1 MLSDRDYMKN
11 EKPSRSSSPQLDAKY
26 TAVKILIFINVL
38 VYVFQVG
45 NPALTRE
52 LVIHP
57 YFIKNFEFWRI
68 ITSMFAHGSLMHLLF
83 NMIVIWSFGQAI
95 ERILGRTQFFYLYF
109 FSGFVSALVWLVTNW
124 HTMHPALGA
133 SGAICGMIAV
143 VAITAPHTQIYF
155 FFIPKAIPIRK
166 FIIWYTLISII
177 LYLLR
182 VFEISDP
189 VNWAHMA
196 HVGGFLGGWLWLS
209 FFCRPNPKSFNILR
223 WFSDF
228 KAKRK
233 RSQFTV
239 YSSTKTP
246 AQEVDR
252 ILDKISQH
260 GVDSLTA
267 SENEILA
274 SARNNLK

>member
-1 MLSDRDYMKN
+1 MLSDRDYMKTKN
-11 EKPSRSSSPQLDAKY
+11 RSKTSAFQLDSKY
-26 TAVKILIFINVL
+26 TAVKILIAINTL
-38 VYVFQVG
+38 VYFFQAG
-45 NPALTRE
+45 NPALTRD

-95 ERILGRTQFFYLYF
+95 EKVLGRTRFLYLYF
-109 FSGFVSALVWLVTNW
+109 FSGIISSLVWLVTNW

-143 VAITAPHTQIYF
+143 VAITAPQTQIYF

-166 FIIWYTLISII
+166 FVIWYTLISVI

-182 VFEISDP
+182 VFNITNP

-196 HVGGFLGGWLWLS
+196 HVGGFLGGWLWLTFLCKS
-209 FFCRPNPKSFNILR
+209 NPKYIDIFK
-223 WFSDF
+223 WFSNRRAQKKTNNF
-228 KAKRK
+228 PN
-233 RSQFTV
+233 
-239 YSSTKTP
+239 YSTKAS

-252 ILDKISQH
+252 ILDKISKQ
-260 GVDSLTA
+260 GMNSLTPT
-267 SENEILA
+267 EKETLA
-274 SARNNLK
+274 AARNNLK